1 MDLFIAVKV
10 KKEDDDDALPP
21 PAKGGKI
28 QKSTSNSYSLTT
40 CILCKQLNYWIR

>member
-21 PAKGGKI
+21 PGGKI

>member
-21 PAKGGKI
+21 PAKGYTTWRG
-28 QKSTSNSYSLTT
+28 NSKKY
-40 CILCKQLNYWIR
+40 I